1 MGDHIVVLRS
11 DDPLGFIADACAALA
26 DLVNEMH
33 LSRSSDLVM
42 IKTYA
47 DLLVTFANVRRPYLA
62 ADSSASAQL
71 AIIDHLVGRLRQ
83 SQLGEFNVP
92 MLDVADRLHAEL
104 ARLPVLA

>member
-11 DDPLGFIADACAALA
+11 DDPLDFIADACAALA

-47 DLLVTFANVRRPYLA
+47 ELLVAFANLRRPYLA

-71 AIIDHLVGRLRQ
+71 AIIDHLVERLRQ
-83 SQLGEFNVP
+83 SQAGEFNVP

-104 ARLPVLA
+104 ARLPVFA